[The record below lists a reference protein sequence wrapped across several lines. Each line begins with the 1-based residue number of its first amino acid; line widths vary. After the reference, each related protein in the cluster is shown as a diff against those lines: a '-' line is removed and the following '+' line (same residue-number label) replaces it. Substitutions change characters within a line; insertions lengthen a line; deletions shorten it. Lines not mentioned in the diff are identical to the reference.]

1 MDKDGSSDNALSDND
16 VNSSNTETVAESN
29 DKTGE
34 ELKTLKI
41 QYENG
46 EISVEEFNLAVNKLL
61 DNL

>member
-1 MDKDGSSDNALSDND
+1 
-16 VNSSNTETVAESN
+16 
-29 DKTGE
+29 
-34 ELKTLKI
+34 LKTLKI